1 MNRRKVLDE
10 DSVRS
15 DLTEVI
21 VEFIGSGAMA
31 KWSSSVLKRLIN
43 MSTKSETIKFLESVR
58 GGPLTFGELIE
69 STRWC
74 DEISQAELARRM
86 KISRAHLCDIEKGR
100 RFVRPERAARFA
112 RELGYSVNVFVSL
125 ALQDELRAAGL
136 NMRVH
141 LEAA

>member
-1 MNRRKVLDE
+1 
-10 DSVRS
+10 
-15 DLTEVI
+15 
-21 VEFIGSGAMA
+21 
-31 KWSSSVLKRLIN
+31 
-43 MSTKSETIKFLESVR
+43 MSTESSAVQFLESLN
-58 GGPLTFGELIE
+58 GGPLTFGQLVEA
-69 STRWC
+69 TRVT